1 MEESDSEVDDSIPIH
16 QSEMYPIDFDD
27 PPDEL
32 SDPSLI
38 LVWYTNGVA
47 REIMTSS
54 TWSDRIKN
62 GWRPYFCLFK
72 GFCACF
78 KSTSELR
85 QHYEDFQSHRL
96 MKSDWQDIMANAKII
111 HNLRQWNFPRRNR
124 FVRKDRLFQMIFN

>member
-1 MEESDSEVDDSIPIH
+1 MEETDSEVDDSIPIH

-78 KSTSELR
+78 KSSSEL
-85 QHYEDFQSHRL
+85 Q
-96 MKSDWQDIMANAKII
+96 KSKSPQTIQFLEPMQKI
-111 HNLRQWNFPRRNR
+111 LLPP
-124 FVRKDRLFQMIFN
+124 IFRSTV